1 MCKDNIP
8 LDGYDAWWADFDIEA
23 NPFEEWD
30 GRREEW
36 DRDWMEARKNYKE
49 EGRHRQ

>member
-1 MCKDNIP
+1 MTVP
-8 LDGYDAWWADFDIEA
+8 LDGYDAWYADFNIEA
-23 NPFEEWD
+23 NPYEEWD

-36 DRDWMEARKNYKE
+36 DRDWMDADKNYKE